1 MAYIAAC
8 GFIRRMMEMTHLA
21 WAALGKVFF
30 IQNPFNGAFLITSQP
45 PLGQLE
51 YSKGHKGR

>member
-1 MAYIAAC
+1 
-8 GFIRRMMEMTHLA
+8 MMEMTHLA

-51 YSKGHKGR
+51 YSKGLKGR